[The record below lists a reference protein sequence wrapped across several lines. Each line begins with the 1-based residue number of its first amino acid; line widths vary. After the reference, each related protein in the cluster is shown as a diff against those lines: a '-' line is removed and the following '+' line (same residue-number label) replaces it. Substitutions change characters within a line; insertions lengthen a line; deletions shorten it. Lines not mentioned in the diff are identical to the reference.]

1 MKKNKNAQNKIWS
14 YCFYSYYSLDGGLCD
29 ELHKH
34 HYVSENY
41 KESVFRREKIMA
53 TDLGNNI
60 AIPHGSEKEII
71 KSKIVIATL
80 KKLFYGINIKYR
92 LFLWLLW
99 IWKNLK

>member
-1 MKKNKNAQNKIWS
+1 M
-14 YCFYSYYSLDGGLCD
+14 DGGLCD

-34 HYVSENY
+34 HCVSENY
-41 KESVFRREKIMA
+41 IESVFRREKIMA

-80 KKLFYGINIKYR
+80 KNYFMESTSSTDYFYDCYEYERTSSN
-92 LFLWLLW
+92 
-99 IWKNLK
+99 

>member
-1 MKKNKNAQNKIWS
+1 M
-14 YCFYSYYSLDGGLCD
+14 DGGLCD

-71 KSKIVIATL
+71 IAAFFIIIPPFHL
-80 KKLFYGINIKYR
+80 YNNLYNEMKQ
-92 LFLWLLW
+92 W
-99 IWKNLK
+99 IS

>member
-1 MKKNKNAQNKIWS
+1 
-14 YCFYSYYSLDGGLCD
+14 LDGGLCD

-53 TDLGNNI
+53 TDLSNNI

-92 LFLWLLW
+92 LFL
-99 IWKNLK
+99 